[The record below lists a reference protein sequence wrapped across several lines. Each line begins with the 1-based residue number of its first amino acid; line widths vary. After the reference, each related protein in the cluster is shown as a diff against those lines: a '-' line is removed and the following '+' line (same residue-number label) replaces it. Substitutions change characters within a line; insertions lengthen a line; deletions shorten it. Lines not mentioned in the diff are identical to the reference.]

1 MNAVKGIP
9 YGVARFESV
18 RNENKYYV
26 DKTMYFPLLEDTGNF
41 LFLIRPRR
49 FGKSVFVSMMQAY
62 YDIAQAEK
70 FDRLFGGLWIHEHPT
85 PLKNSFQV
93 S

>member
-26 DKTMYFPLLEDTGNF
+26 DKTMYFPLLEDTGN
-41 LFLIRPRR
+41 
-49 FGKSVFVSMMQAY
+49 SCS
-62 YDIAQAEK
+62 
-70 FDRLFGGLWIHEHPT
+70 
-85 PLKNSFQV
+85 
-93 S
+93 